1 MDVSFSRWRRRKAKE
16 NNVPTLA
23 VQTECM
29 MQMLNEQVSP
39 FLVFLAEKK
48 NSTSLG
54 KWDVQNVREGRVRD
68 YECSE
73 SL

>member
-1 MDVSFSRWRRRKAKE
+1 ML
-16 NNVPTLA
+16 TLA

-39 FLVFLAEKK
+39 FLIFLAEKK
-48 NSTSLG
+48 IRPVWENRMSRTTP
-54 KWDVQNVREGRVRD
+54 REGRVRD